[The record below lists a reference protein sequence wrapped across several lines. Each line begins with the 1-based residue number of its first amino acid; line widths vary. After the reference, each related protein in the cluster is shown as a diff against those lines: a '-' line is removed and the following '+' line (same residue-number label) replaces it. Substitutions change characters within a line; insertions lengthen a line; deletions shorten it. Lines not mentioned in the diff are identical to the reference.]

1 MKVLWRLIARLRG
14 TLSGRRNDSDMAEEL
29 ESHIQMQTDDNIRS
43 GMSPDEARRAAV
55 LKFGGVESVK
65 ESYRDQ
71 RGVPFLE
78 SVAADLRYAVRQLRH
93 TPGVTITA
101 VIAIALGIGANTAIF
116 SAFNTLVFRPL
127 PVPEPDRLV
136 MLARTSVTDDGATG
150 YNTSASPA
158 EFVHWR
164 AQSSVL
170 EDVSAFIWTGMNYTG
185 GDVVE
190 FWNGHRVSANIFRT
204 FRLPILYGRSF
215 TPEEDLPNGPR
226 VAVISQGLW
235 KRRFASDP
243 SVVGKSISLSGEP
256 YVVVGIAADSPG
268 VLEMQ
273 SALTDVYVPFGIDP
287 NTTDV
292 GHTFTVA
299 ARLKPGVT
307 FGQAGEQLNASS
319 AEYRAKF
326 PLGLGPKSSFTVK
339 PYHDAILGEED
350 NSDTIVVVAAMVM
363 VLLIACANVANLL
376 LARGAT
382 RSREI
387 GIRVAI
393 GAGRGRV
400 IRQLLTESL
409 VLSLAGGALGLLLG
423 DVGIRAL
430 VSSNFT
436 DLPLFWKIQMDWRV
450 LSFALAVSV
459 VTAVIFGMFPALQG
473 LGVGL
478 RLALKDQGRRW
489 GTGFRQNKIRAA
501 LVIGEV
507 SLAVVLM
514 IGSALLIRTFI
525 SLYRVDRGFE
535 TKNVLVM
542 HTSLVGPQ
550 YSKTARAADTIRD
563 ALTRVRAIPGV
574 LAAGAAGYAPLQ
586 GNLGLSFNIVGKA
599 PSDGPYDDNAGW
611 TPVSPGYFDVFKI
624 PVKRGRVFN
633 DRDDG
638 KSAPV
643 VVINES
649 MANKFW
655 KGSDP
660 LNDQIVIGQG
670 FKNFLDGE
678 PTRQIV
684 GIVGDVRQ
692 RSLDAAP
699 EPRMYVPQAQLPE
712 ATNAW
717 LLRLA
722 PNAWVVRTLKST
734 HELAVAIQEQLRQA
748 TGLPV
753 FEFHSMNEVVSGSF
767 EDRRMLMVVM
777 TIFGCLALLLAA
789 IGIYGVIAYTV
800 EQRTHEI
807 GIRVALGADAA
818 QVRNMVVRHGMGL
831 TVLGVIIGIGAAF
844 ELARVMQSLLFGV
857 QPRDPIVFFAVPVLL
872 SAVALLAVWLP
883 ATRASRV
890 DPMDSL
896 RCE

>member
-1 MKVLWRLIARLRG
+1 
-14 TLSGRRNDSDMAEEL
+14 
-29 ESHIQMQTDDNIRS
+29 
-43 GMSPDEARRAAV
+43 DEARRAAV

-78 SVAADLRYAVRQLRH
+78 SVAADLRYGVRQLRH
-93 TPGVTITA
+93 TPGFTITA

-116 SAFNTLVFRPL
+116 SAVNTLVFRPL

-215 TPEEDLPNGPR
+215 VPEEDLPNGPR

-243 SVVGKSISLSGEP
+243 NIVGKSISLSGEP
-256 YVVVGIAADSPG
+256 YVVIGVVADSNG

-287 NTTDV
+287 STTDV

-307 FGQAGEQLNASS
+307 FEQAGERLNSSS

-350 NSDTIVVVAAMVM
+350 KSVTTVVVAAM

-436 DLPLFWKIQMDWRV
+436 DLPLFWKIQMDWRGV
-450 LSFALAVSV
+450 DFCLAVSV
-459 VTAVIFGMFPALQG
+459 VAAGVFVMFPAL
-473 LGVGL
+473 LGSRG
-478 RLALKDQGRRW
+478 GRQFLF
-489 GTGFRQNKIRAA
+489 TG
-501 LVIGEV
+501 
-507 SLAVVLM
+507 
-514 IGSALLIRTFI
+514 
-525 SLYRVDRGFE
+525 
-535 TKNVLVM
+535 
-542 HTSLVGPQ
+542 
-550 YSKTARAADTIRD
+550 
-563 ALTRVRAIPGV
+563 
-574 LAAGAAGYAPLQ
+574 
-586 GNLGLSFNIVGKA
+586 
-599 PSDGPYDDNAGW
+599 NA
-611 TPVSPGYFDVFKI
+611 
-624 PVKRGRVFN
+624 
-633 DRDDG
+633 
-638 KSAPV
+638 
-643 VVINES
+643 
-649 MANKFW
+649 
-655 KGSDP
+655 
-660 LNDQIVIGQG
+660 
-670 FKNFLDGE
+670 
-678 PTRQIV
+678 
-684 GIVGDVRQ
+684 
-692 RSLDAAP
+692 
-699 EPRMYVPQAQLPE
+699 
-712 ATNAW
+712 
-717 LLRLA
+717 
-722 PNAWVVRTLKST
+722 
-734 HELAVAIQEQLRQA
+734 
-748 TGLPV
+748 
-753 FEFHSMNEVVSGSF
+753 
-767 EDRRMLMVVM
+767 
-777 TIFGCLALLLAA
+777 
-789 IGIYGVIAYTV
+789 
-800 EQRTHEI
+800 
-807 GIRVALGADAA
+807 
-818 QVRNMVVRHGMGL
+818 
-831 TVLGVIIGIGAAF
+831 
-844 ELARVMQSLLFGV
+844 
-857 QPRDPIVFFAVPVLL
+857 
-872 SAVALLAVWLP
+872 
-883 ATRASRV
+883 
-890 DPMDSL
+890 
-896 RCE
+896 